1 MLRKLVLLLALLA
14 MVNAVTLRKW
24 IASHEKS
31 CYFAWADSPGKK
43 IAFFFA
49 VHQGG
54 NFDIDYEVEGPNN
67 RQLFKGDAE
76 RQGDFVFTATQVGE
90 YAFCFKNGLAS
101 FADKLVEFD
110 ITVEDEARPE
120 DIAKRTKRDEVM
132 TSVVGIASDLQQI
145 TKFMKYFRLRE
156 NRNFATVS
164 STESRVWWFSILESL
179 CVVLV
184 AVIQV
189 YAIRALFTAKRS
201 RL

>member
-1 MLRKLVLLLALLA
+1 
-14 MVNAVTLRKW
+14 
-24 IASHEKS
+24 
-31 CYFAWADSPGKK
+31 
-43 IAFFFA
+43 

>member
-1 MLRKLVLLLALLA
+1 MLRKLVLLFALVAL
-14 MVNAVTLRKW
+14 VNATTLRKW
-24 IASHEKS
+24 IASHEKT
-31 CYFAWADSPGKK
+31 CYFATADTPTKK
-43 IAFFFA
+43 IAFYFA

-67 RQLFKGDAE
+67 RVLFKGEAE
-76 RQGDFVFTATQVGE
+76 RQGDFVFTAVYPGE

-120 DIAKRTKRDEVM
+120 DIAKRTKRDEI
-132 TSVVGIASDLQQI
+132 TNSVVTIASDLQQI
-145 TKFMKYFRLRE
+145 TKFMKYFRMRE

-164 STESRVWWFSILESL
+164 STESRIWWFSALDSL

-184 AVIQV
+184 AVVQV
-189 YAIRALFTAKRS
+189 YAIQALFTAKRS